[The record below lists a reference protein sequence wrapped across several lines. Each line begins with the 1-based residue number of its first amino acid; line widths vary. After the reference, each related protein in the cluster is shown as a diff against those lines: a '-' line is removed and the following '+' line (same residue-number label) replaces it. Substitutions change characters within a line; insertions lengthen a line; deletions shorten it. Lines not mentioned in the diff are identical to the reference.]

1 MELQHPHKERL
12 KAIEQRL
19 EKLTKE
25 LATIKKT
32 ALKAQLI
39 DNADFLQLMNI
50 SSSTAQNWR
59 NKGIIAYSQIENK
72 IYYKVSDI
80 ERLLDI
86 HYRPF
91 KRQEKEL

>member
-1 MELQHPHKERL
+1 MELQHPNKERL
-12 KAIEQRL
+12 KSIENRL
-19 EKLTKE
+19 EKLTSE
-25 LATIKKT
+25 LSTIKKT
-32 ALKAQLI
+32 ALQALLI
-39 DNADFLQLMNI
+39 DNADFLKLMNI

-80 ERLLDI
+80 EQLLDL

-91 KRQEKEL
+91 KRAN